1 MCKEQYEMLAKAIA
15 LASEA
20 HKDHFDLE
28 GQPYVLHL
36 FRVSQRCYPDIDA
49 MTVGILHDI
58 IEDTKVTKGYLI
70 KAGLPKHI
78 VEAVSLLTHDKG
90 DTYIDYVENLK
101 SNALARK
108 VKFADLEDNLDPRRL
123 RFMRLRF
130 KKLDVDFN
138 AWVARHHRAYGV
150 LTDYEEY
157 LKETEE
163 KLNETAKQ
171 TV

>member
-15 LASEA
+15 RASEA
-20 HKDHFDLE
+20 HKNHFDLE

-49 MTVGILHDI
+49 MIVGILHDI
-58 IEDTKVTKGYLI
+58 VEDTDVKLKEI
-70 KAGLPKHI
+70 KAEFPEHI
-78 VEAVSLLTHDKG
+78 ATAVGLLTHDKG
-90 DTYIDYVENLK
+90 DTYIEYVENLK
-101 SNALARK
+101 TNDLARK

-157 LKETEE
+157 LKETET
-163 KLNETAKQ
+163 KNNQVSKQ